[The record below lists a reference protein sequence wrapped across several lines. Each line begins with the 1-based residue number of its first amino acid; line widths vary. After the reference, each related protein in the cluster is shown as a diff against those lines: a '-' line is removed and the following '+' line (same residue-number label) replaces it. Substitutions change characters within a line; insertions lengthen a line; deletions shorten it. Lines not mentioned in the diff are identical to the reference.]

1 MLKSV
6 AKIFSS
12 HIVVKA
18 LGLLNVIIILSFF
31 SVEEFGKYS
40 YLLVLLHLV
49 GVIIDPFLSAYFV
62 DFKTYNYKKYNF
74 GVLVLSLVFSFIFY
88 FIIYSLNN
96 ELTFSLFALFYFTFM
111 IGTGLKS
118 FLNAKEKYFNY
129 GLVDVI
135 RQLSIFVSTLLYFY
149 LFSSENYIFL
159 LELNYALSLI
169 SIIILFV
176 VFVHKNE
183 IHFDFRF
190 LTLKT
195 LTLNS
200 KFLILHIAILPFVA
214 FIDSYFVEKYLTGQD
229 LGLYSFSLKVYSIS
243 LLLFAPILTVLNVK
257 QIEIAKEKS
266 YLLFLKKNLKKVFVL
281 STILLIVVVIIN
293 LVITQYVYLDYK
305 NSFLDT
311 SILLLAA
318 YVSYISMP
326 FSFLIAYRK
335 YKQLF
340 FLGISGIGINILINF
355 LFIEKYGTTT
365 AAFSTFFAQLVINFG
380 SAILSYIL
388 LKRNHEV

>member
-1 MLKSV
+1 MR
-6 AKIFSS
+6 
-12 HIVVKA
+12 HILFIV
-18 LGLLNVIIILSFF
+18 
-31 SVEEFGKYS
+31 
-40 YLLVLLHLV
+40 
-49 GVIIDPFLSAYFV
+49 FV
-62 DFKTYNYKKYNF
+62 D
-74 GVLVLSLVFSFIFY
+74 
-88 FIIYSLNN
+88 
-96 ELTFSLFALFYFTFM
+96 
-111 IGTGLKS
+111 
-118 FLNAKEKYFNY
+118 
-129 GLVDVI
+129 
-135 RQLSIFVSTLLYFY
+135 
-149 LFSSENYIFL
+149 
-159 LELNYALSLI
+159 
-169 SIIILFV
+169 
-176 VFVHKNE
+176 KNE

-293 LVITQYVYLDYK
+293 LVITQYIYLDYK

-340 FLGISGIGINILINF
+340 RINRR
-355 LFIEKYGTTT
+355 
-365 AAFSTFFAQLVINFG
+365 
-380 SAILSYIL
+380 YI
-388 LKRNHEV
+388 R